1 MDKINKCYCCNKE
14 VKDLKD
20 LKDVKDRLLC
30 EECFDLLN
38 KSMEF
43 LKNIKEA

>member
-1 MDKINKCYCCNKE
+1 MEKLNKCYCCDKE
-14 VKDLKD
+14 VEEFNK
-20 LKDVKDRLLC
+20 VKGRLLC
-30 EECFDLLN
+30 KDCFELLD